1 MSVSNPRPI
10 LEREERYERLRRQ
23 LRDPQAIMGCGDAP
37 DIGAAVAE
45 CERIEREMA
54 VLEATREAAR
64 EAGGEARC

>member
-1 MSVSNPRPI
+1 MSVSRPRPI

-23 LRDPQAIMGCGDAP
+23 LRDAQAIMGCGDAP

-54 VLEATREAAR
+54 ILEAAR
-64 EAGGEARC
+64 EAGGAGGEARC